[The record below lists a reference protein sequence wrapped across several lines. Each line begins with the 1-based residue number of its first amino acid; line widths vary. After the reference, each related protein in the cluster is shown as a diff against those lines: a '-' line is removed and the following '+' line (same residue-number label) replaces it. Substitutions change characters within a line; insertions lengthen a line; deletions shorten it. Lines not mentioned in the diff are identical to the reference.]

1 MLVSVLIRRLRE
13 GRDYED
19 FKGAWYPSRGF
30 GVPTR
35 VLSGVSL
42 ADPREIVT
50 VGFMHLA
57 ASRVAEVVGTPE
69 AEAERARRHAAIDAV
84 IESFPVQAVYELVDD
99 QDFSDVPRPT
109 AGAPGTGILLPG

>member
-13 GRDYED
+13 GLDYED
-19 FKGAWYPSRGF
+19 FKRAWYPQRGF

-35 VLSGVSL
+35 VLAGVRTE
-42 ADPREIVT
+42 DPREIVT
-50 VGFMHLA
+50 VGFMDATPSRA
-57 ASRVAEVVGTPE
+57 ADLVGTPE
-69 AEAERARRHAAIDAV
+69 ARAERVRRHAAIEAV

-109 AGAPGTGILLPG
+109 AGAPGTGILLPR